1 MEFLK
6 DSCKG
11 KSAKPCSTC
20 TSGWIG
26 PGMSRIP
33 LPFPDGTTFK
43 YKSLFESPENSSEGV
58 PRTPD
63 DFMPRAQIKIL
74 FAQGKLD
81 SEKEI
86 EDFSNQF
93 IVPTELVT
101 SYIEDMKHLRYTKQ
115 LRSKVAEQQDQ
126 RKKEKC
132 MKNTIGKN
140 FV

>member
-20 TSGWIG
+20 TSGRIG
-26 PGMSRIP
+26 PGMGRIP
-33 LPFPDGTTFK
+33 RAPFPDGTTFK
-43 YKSLFESPENSSEGV
+43 YKSVFESRENSSEGV

-63 DFMPRAQIKIL
+63 DFMPRVQIKIL

-81 SEKEI
+81 SEEEI

-93 IVPTELVT
+93 IVPTELVK
-101 SYIEDMKHLRYTKQ
+101 SYIEHMKHLRYTKQ
-115 LRSKVAEQQDQ
+115 LRSEAAEQQRQ
-126 RKKEKC
+126 RKKEK
-132 MKNTIGKN
+132 K
-140 FV
+140 V